1 MKFVKH
7 DKNTGSQEFVTNIIF
22 KVQRQSEEKDSR
34 TVGLMQLCGKE
45 DSKIQIFTGTQ
56 RNNPILH
63 TLVYIPFFRF
73 YLQSINLQ
81 INLFR
86 LIYSLLHLFPSLVL
100 ILVSEKISFTY
111 KLNKYRANKDAD
123 NYILLLSSVLH
134 TSAFFCHDVR

>member
-1 MKFVKH
+1 M
-7 DKNTGSQEFVTNIIF
+7 
-22 KVQRQSEEKDSR
+22 
-34 TVGLMQLCGKE
+34 GLMQLCGKE
-45 DSKIQIFTGTQ
+45 DSKIPIFTGTQ

-100 ILVSEKISFTY
+100 ILFSEKISFTY

-123 NYILLLSSVLH
+123 NYILLLSSVMMSGDK
-134 TSAFFCHDVR
+134 TIMKIR

>member
-7 DKNTGSQEFVTNIIF
+7 DKNTGSQEFVRNIIF

-123 NYILLLSSVLH
+123 NYILLLSSVMMSGDK
-134 TSAFFCHDVR
+134 TIMKIR